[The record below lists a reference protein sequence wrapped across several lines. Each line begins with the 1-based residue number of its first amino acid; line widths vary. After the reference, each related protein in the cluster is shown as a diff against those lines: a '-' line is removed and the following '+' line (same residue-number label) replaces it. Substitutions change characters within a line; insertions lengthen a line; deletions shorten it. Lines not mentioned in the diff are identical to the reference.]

1 MEIENVVR
9 QHPGVAEVAVTGIPH
24 PEDGE
29 LPVACVVKQKG
40 CNVTAKDIEN
50 MVEGKNLIKKIFLLR
65 YDYIHICMY
74 LKLNCV
80 KLKAMGD

>member
-1 MEIENVVR
+1 MEIENVIR

-50 MVEGKNLIKKIFLLR
+50 IVEGKKLIKKNISYVTIIYIYVSETDLR
-65 YDYIHICMY
+65 
-74 LKLNCV
+74 
-80 KLKAMGD
+80 KARGDG